1 MEGVQLP
8 VLPRWPIVPTTLA
21 ATAVRTSILAGRSL
35 TTSSVL
41 LIDQLGVNR
50 LPVHELQVDRQ
61 TTPAPA
67 RGDITRGNRGGRS
80 AAGWPRWFTKAEPI
94 LDRVTELGLGG
105 GSDAEAGL

>member
-41 LIDQLGVNR
+41 LIEQLGVNR

-61 TTPAPA
+61 TTPHQPEATTSPEGTVA
-67 RGDITRGNRGGRS
+67 VAALLGGR
-80 AAGWPRWFTKAEPI
+80 E
-94 LDRVTELGLGG
+94 VHEGG
-105 GSDAEAGL
+105 ADP